1 MGLSNPIWAI
11 LSFSLGIL
19 LVQHKPE
26 YSVRESYFLTALSI
40 FFTTL
45 VGRIVYTTILYPEFF
60 TPLRHIQTPKASI
73 HTYIQLIIHF
83 DLLEKVGTIIA
94 NLFITIYRED
104 HGSKAIRN
112 HYSSSLPDR
121 AVSDGWRRC
130 LMRNLSATI

>member
-73 HTYIQLIIHF
+73 HTYIQLIILTF
-83 DLLEKVGTIIA
+83 SKKSPYMRQTIIA
-94 NLFITIYRED
+94 KLFIHTGKIMAQRQY
-104 HGSKAIRN
+104 AIIIHR
-112 HYSSSLPDR
+112 
-121 AVSDGWRRC
+121 VSRIALSPMDGGD
-130 LMRNLSATI
+130 A